1 LLVLARERRTIWRR
15 SFVNRILF
23 LLTGTL
29 VLWPWL
35 SSTALAGLSFVL
47 PPPTVE
53 RGWAIPFWT
62 VIQIPVAVAA
72 LMLAHYY
79 QTTFTPSARPGPS

>member
-1 LLVLARERRTIWRR
+1 V
-15 SFVNRILF
+15 
-23 LLTGTL
+23 LTGSL

-35 SSTALAGLSFVL
+35 SSTTLAVLSFVL
-47 PPPTVE
+47 PQPTVE

-79 QTTFTPSARPGPS
+79 QTTFTASAKPGAS